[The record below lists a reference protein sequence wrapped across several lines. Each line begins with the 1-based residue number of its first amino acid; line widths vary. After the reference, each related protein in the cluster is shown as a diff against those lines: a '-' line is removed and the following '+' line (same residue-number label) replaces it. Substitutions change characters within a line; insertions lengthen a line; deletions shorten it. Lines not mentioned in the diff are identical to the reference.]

1 MDVNLP
7 AAARILVVDDEPDML
22 LLLEAHLRA
31 AGYAVFTA
39 RDGLEGLQHAQ
50 SVLPDLILLDARLP
64 GLDGM
69 SACDLLR
76 RLPSTAGI
84 PVVIVTGYSGELPRD
99 QAMAAGAVD
108 FIDKPFQVEDLLR
121 RIQNALAA
129 ARPPQEEDR
138 DVLEEAADG
147 SPLAPSAP
155 E

>member
-1 MDVNLP
+1 M
-7 AAARILVVDDEPDML
+7 
-22 LLLEAHLRA
+22 
-31 AGYAVFTA
+31 
-39 RDGLEGLQHAQ
+39 
-50 SVLPDLILLDARLP
+50 
-64 GLDGM
+64 
-69 SACDLLR
+69 
-76 RLPSTAGI
+76 
-84 PVVIVTGYSGELPRD
+84 VIVTGYSGELPRD